1 MDDEKMKI
9 PQRQDQVALGA
20 PQTQAGRAVQPVE
33 GSLGDSYIT
42 AMRGMSKSFQEL
54 SDLQFDLSKNAIQGQ
69 LDSFDIYVQAR
80 TKQYNQEL
88 SLATNQEDINKLFE
102 QYNKDIDENGTA
114 KLGVTLYGDWKKAKG
129 GNTIA
134 GAEYAGNLASAQLQ
148 IKLNQEMLSDSL
160 QELNV
165 LAGQSDTA
173 DERTSYINQAHE
185 LIDNNVKNG
194 TINEAEAQKQ
204 KRQFDYDLATSLVI
218 KDMEVNP
225 EYVANALR
233 TNSKYMPELKN
244 PDRIRLAQQAE
255 QLAGVR
261 KGTSKD
267 TVCNSFAE
275 YWRSLYWENDPK
287 KKDAANKLAGD
298 IYDTFANN
306 MKGAKEL
313 VAKVT
318 GKAVKDITFE
328 EVETILGKMNTTKNR
343 ENQDIVFRF
352 NEVLDSNLEKK
363 KNLFSYTGKD
373 GYTVFPENEKL
384 VTDFLNGKFTDTI
397 SNDSQF
403 VDMFNGFHS
412 LFKDSQTKMFAAKN
426 KAEYN
431 KVNRNLNEIVSLYVK
446 GIRKGD
452 KVIEATD
459 DWSSNMRRSFLQML
473 DAMEQ
478 SSATP
483 EQMEAQMDIFVKTL
497 WSQMDVKQAFDSNK
511 EVDEKTAEDII
522 TKTSVALAAAKLP
535 QDYMQFLFATS
546 CPTKVKSNVAKA
558 ISTAKKASNYSY
570 DPYSS
575 PVGFYGNVRQ
585 FQEALYNPDY
595 SRKRT
600 KEEAEEA
607 DRKAAEVMKVIA
619 ANWKTDL
626 SNPL

>member
-1 MDDEKMKI
+1 MKI

-54 SDLQFDLSKNAIQGQ
+54 SDLQFDLSENAIQGQ

-134 GAEYAGNLASAQLQ
+134 GAEYTGNLASAQLQ

-165 LAGQSDTA
+165 LAGQSATA

-255 QLAGVR
+255 MLAYKRQGTSSGTNVKNALNIWVQMFQAPSLAGLNKDKATGKYTVETEIPYYNEQGKKVGILHGSYNDIARQVYDISTRNENELRYIMQALYKQQGQNISLENISMDDARSFR
-261 KGTSKD
+261 KQMRSDYISEENTPQYRAFKAKD
-267 TVCNSFAE
+267 DYIQTRYNEDAVYKDNNDKFHIAKGSDFFEKYKDGELKGIKDYGVLVDRIGEINKMLNDNSTAIF
-275 YWRSLYWENDPK
+275 LNENDSDYGSYWDK
-287 KKDAANKLAGD
+287 RDNYTKAF
-298 IYDTFANN
+298 IYSIQNN
-306 MKGAKEL
+306 E
-313 VAKVT
+313 VAKPKQQWEKEMVAFMKPILDKIDANYPGFDTERKKSLFVT
-318 GKAVKDITFE
+318 SFLEQNKATSFFDKENKDSYY
-328 EVETILGKMNTTKNR
+328 LKN
-343 ENQDIVFRF
+343 
-352 NEVLDSNLEKK
+352 
-363 KNLFSYTGKD
+363 KD
-373 GYTVFPENEKL
+373 NSSSARNSIKQALYSAG
-384 VTDFLNGKFTDTI
+384 I
-397 SNDSQF
+397 SND
-403 VDMFNGFHS
+403 
-412 LFKDSQTKMFAAKN
+412 
-426 KAEYN
+426 
-431 KVNRNLNEIVSLYVK
+431 
-446 GIRKGD
+446 
-452 KVIEATD
+452 IE
-459 DWSSNMRRSFLQML
+459 SYI
-473 DAMEQ
+473 
-478 SSATP
+478 P
-483 EQMEAQMDIFVKTL
+483 I
-497 WSQMDVKQAFDSNK
+497 DVKSKADLQLN
-511 EVDEKTAEDII
+511 IN
-522 TKTSVALAAAKLP
+522 AKP
-535 QDYMQFLFATS
+535 
-546 CPTKVKSNVAKA
+546 
-558 ISTAKKASNYSY
+558 YSY
-570 DPYSS
+570 MMD
-575 PVGFYGNVRQ
+575 
-585 FQEALYNPDY
+585 AI
-595 SRKRT
+595 K
-600 KEEAEEA
+600 
-607 DRKAAEVMKVIA
+607 
-619 ANWKTDL
+619 
-626 SNPL
+626 